1 MNGFAAMVLPAA
13 SIALAL
19 AVLAVVL
26 ADLDSP
32 LRPAL
37 VLPFLLLAPGMAVV
51 RLLRI
56 PDTAAVLMLAVGLSL
71 ALASLVAGTMVYTG
85 TWSPVGGLV
94 GLTLFTLAANV
105 AEVVMFVRKKPA
117 T

>member
-1 MNGFAAMVLPAA
+1 MTARASTLWPVASAGLAA
-13 SIALAL
+13 

-26 ADLDSP
+26 TELDSP

-37 VLPFLLLAPGMAVV
+37 VMPFLLLAPGMAVV

-56 PDTAAVLMLAVGLSL
+56 PDLAAVLMLAMALSI
-71 ALASLVAGTMVYTG
+71 ALAGLVAGTMVYAG
-85 TWSPVGGLV
+85 TWSPVGGLL
-94 GLTLFTLAANV
+94 GLTLFTLSANV
-105 AEVVMFVRKKPA
+105 ADLVVSVRRKRA